1 MCNYDTCNYVTMTN
15 VNRPVVIIS
24 QNIQVWNHCRYWGWV
39 GSRPPQ
45 LGNIIIKWF
54 IQVFVYKS
62 YLYIIVHC
70 VCNSITSKKCIS
82 VQFSHSVMSD
92 SLRPHGLQHARLCCP
107 LSTSGACSNLCPS
120 SWWCHLTISSSVV
133 PFFSCLQS
141 FPAAGSFPMS
151 QFFASGGQS
160 IGASA
165 LVLPVNIQGW
175 FPLGW
180 TGSISL
186 QPKGLSRVS
195 SNTTVQKHQ
204 FFAPQLSLWSNS
216 HIHTWLTIIRT
227 SVNCNLFAIV
237 TSKLLITYHHIK
249 YNND

>member
-15 VNRPVVIIS
+15 VNRPVVITS

-45 LGNIIIKWF
+45 LGNITIKWF

-70 VCNSITSKKCIS
+70 VCNSITSKKCVS

-107 LSTSGACSNLCPS
+107 LPTSGACSNLCPS

-141 FPAAGSFPMS
+141 FPASGSFPMS
-151 QFFASGGQS
+151 QLSHQVAKVLELQLQHQS
-160 IGASA
+160 FQWIFRIDF
-165 LVLPVNIQGW
+165 L
-175 FPLGW
+175 
-180 TGSISL
+180 
-186 QPKGLSRVS
+186 
-195 SNTTVQKHQ
+195 
-204 FFAPQLSLWSNS
+204 
-216 HIHTWLTIIRT
+216 
-227 SVNCNLFAIV
+227 
-237 TSKLLITYHHIK
+237 
-249 YNND
+249 